1 MKQPDLRIKQQIE
14 NLIAKL
20 PSLNMEEIV
29 QSDLPD
35 VTKLQLK
42 NVIQF
47 TNKYNKENNFYY
59 DPVNKISLG
68 NSIKE
73 IKESLSKDGIIF
85 NDTAKVIG
93 MDSSQTMNISIP
105 SGFELYGS
113 TDSLLID
120 GVDRTSE
127 FQQNGSITISARNE
141 GDLKISLHVKLI
153 DPNINIDVFSPI
165 TWEWKLNGNYE
176 KETSTGKEEPNK
188 EEPNKEEPNKENEGT
203 KQKIAK

>member
-1 MKQPDLRIKQQIE
+1 
-14 NLIAKL
+14 
-20 PSLNMEEIV
+20 
-29 QSDLPD
+29 
-35 VTKLQLK
+35 
-42 NVIQF
+42 
-47 TNKYNKENNFYY
+47 
-59 DPVNKISLG
+59 
-68 NSIKE
+68 
-73 IKESLSKDGIIF
+73 
-85 NDTAKVIG
+85 

-203 KQKIAK
+203 KTENSKVESVVNKAQYGIMPLVHTVNKPIIQKTEQSNNDGSVKPDTGENLIQEKT

>member
-1 MKQPDLRIKQQIE
+1 
-14 NLIAKL
+14 
-20 PSLNMEEIV
+20 
-29 QSDLPD
+29 
-35 VTKLQLK
+35 
-42 NVIQF
+42 
-47 TNKYNKENNFYY
+47 NKENNFNYE
-59 DPVNKISLG
+59 PVNKISLG

-73 IKESLSKDGIIF
+73 VKASLSKDGIIF
-85 NDTAKVIG
+85 SDTAKVIR

-127 FQQNGSITISARNE
+127 FLQNGAVAISARNE

-153 DPNINIDVFSPI
+153 DPSINIDVFSPV

-176 KETSTGKEEPNK
+176 KETSTGKEEPK
-188 EEPNKEEPNKENEGT
+188 KEEPNKENEGT
-203 KQKIAK
+203 KTDNSKVENVVNKTQYGIMPLVNTVNKPIIQKTEQSNNNTEGNPGGG

>member
-1 MKQPDLRIKQQIE
+1 
-14 NLIAKL
+14 
-20 PSLNMEEIV
+20 
-29 QSDLPD
+29 
-35 VTKLQLK
+35 
-42 NVIQF
+42 
-47 TNKYNKENNFYY
+47 
-59 DPVNKISLG
+59 
-68 NSIKE
+68 
-73 IKESLSKDGIIF
+73 
-85 NDTAKVIG
+85 
-93 MDSSQTMNISIP
+93 SIP

-203 KQKIAK
+203 KTGNSKVENVVNKAQYGIMPLVHTVNKPIIQKTEQNNNNTGGNPEG